1 MTRYVAYATDGAP
14 RLGAWIGDE
23 ILDLGPDPG
32 RLTDGLAPLA
42 NAPRHP
48 TGEARLLAP
57 LRAGKIV
64 CVGRNY
70 RDHVGEKG
78 MAIPERPMLFA
89 KLANAVIGPGQP
101 IVRPPSTAELDLECE
116 LGVVIGRRARRTP
129 PEQAL
134 DAVFGYTILN
144 DVSARDHQR
153 DDGQWLRAKSSDAFA
168 PMGPCVVT
176 RDELGDGSGLRI
188 TSSVNG
194 ETWQDSTT
202 DQMIFNVA
210 AIIAFVS
217 ANITLEPGDLVA
229 TGTPAG
235 VGQHHDPPRFL
246 QPGDVVRCEIEGIGV
261 LENPVTAA

>member
-1 MTRYVAYATDGAP
+1 MRIYRIEHTTGPRFAREEDHELLLLSAAP
-14 RLGAWIGDE
+14 W
-23 ILDLGPDPG
+23 
-32 RLTDGLAPLA
+32 A
-42 NAPRHP
+42 NGQA
-48 TGEARLLAP
+48 TGERVALSTAKLLAP
-57 LRAGKIV
+57 VEPTKIV

-78 MAIPERPMLFA
+78 MVVPERPMLFA
-89 KLANAVIGPGQP
+89 KLANAVIGPGEA

-116 LGVVIGRRARRTP
+116 LGVVIGRRARRVA

-134 DAVFGYTILN
+134 DAVFGYTIVN

-153 DDGQWLRAKSSDAFA
+153 DDGQWLRAKSSDTFA
-168 PMGPCVVT
+168 PIGPCVVP
-176 RDELGDGSGLRI
+176 REEIGDGSGLRI

-194 ETWQDSTT
+194 ETWQDSST
-202 DQMIFNVA
+202 DQMIFAVA

-217 ANITLEPGDLVA
+217 ANITLEPGDVVA

-235 VGQHHDPPRFL
+235 VGQHQDPPRFL